1 MYLVD
6 FTDEH
11 SRGKNFIN
19 CSYNSS
25 EEYLFLDF
33 EKTSCNH
40 IKLYKLREYTDYK
53 FSVNIFLYET
63 SLKQSQILKCFELAL
78 FSGTLSSYHS

>member
-6 FTDEH
+6 FTNEY

-33 EKTSCNH
+33 EKTLCNH

-53 FSVNIFLYET
+53 FSVNIFLNET